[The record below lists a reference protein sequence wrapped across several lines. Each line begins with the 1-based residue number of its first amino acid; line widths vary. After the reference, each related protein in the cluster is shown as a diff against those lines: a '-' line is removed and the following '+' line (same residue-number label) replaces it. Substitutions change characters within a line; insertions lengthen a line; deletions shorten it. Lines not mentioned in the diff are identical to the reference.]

1 MFKIFDSKTD
11 VARRVAHTSFVDEE
25 FRGGE
30 PRESIEIRVLVF
42 YDDDVE

>member
-1 MFKIFDSKTD
+1 
-11 VARRVAHTSFVDEE
+11 VDEE

-42 YDDDVE
+42 YDDDVEWLLKTEV